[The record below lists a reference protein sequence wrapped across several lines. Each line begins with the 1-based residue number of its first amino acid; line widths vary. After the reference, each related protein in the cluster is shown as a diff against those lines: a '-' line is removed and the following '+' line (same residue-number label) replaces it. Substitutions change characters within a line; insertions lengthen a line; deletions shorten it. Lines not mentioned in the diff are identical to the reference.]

1 MEREMHKKYTLF
13 TIAAGAVFWAIYA
26 FLPSLPV
33 PGIEIGMVYSL
44 GIIAVLILLF
54 IMTYSLRKRL
64 ARGIPGRLDKWLWA
78 HIYLGILALFI
89 VALHAEFRFG
99 WDYNTIAVIFLV
111 LVVVTGAIGR
121 YFYSSVPA
129 KMMSEQEN
137 ILGRLDEVMDSLDG
151 LLENKSKPFQKIIGT
166 ELNTPS
172 LISSKAGYWE
182 GIRSSLEII
191 PDEEKEEFEK
201 AVTLLEEKVRLESRS
216 VSQMQYRPLFQGWLA
231 VHLLVTIGLI
241 VFIPLHILDD
251 SFAKFQPTES
261 DFGHPQ
267 ECRQCHQRQ
276 YDEWIGSMHA
286 YAQVSPV
293 FVAFNDAVKNTGLG
307 TFCVKCH
314 TPIGI
319 AIGEGALTPN
329 EERADISL
337 MGVQCDSCHIIE
349 KNHGLVSG
357 DIPMA
362 PGRTKY
368 GPFGSGKD
376 GDPKAVR
383 NSEHRSVQ
391 ADFLQSSEFCGSCH
405 DVVDSKDLRIE
416 EAFTEWQ
423 ESVYAEKGITCQDC
437 HMRALPGLAGQ
448 EKVKGPAAIMFG
460 KEMPER
466 LLSNHSMIGPDNHLI
481 DTFPYPDN
489 IEENKRIQMDYLEKK
504 NFLLQNCATLEIIA
518 PETVPR
524 SSDFNV
530 EVKVENTGAGHGI
543 PTGFTAERQVWIEI
557 VVKDADGNVLFVS
570 GDLDDNKDLR
580 NNHSHAVEEGKV
592 PLDEY
597 LINFQSK
604 FVKGIYDDGTYEEV
618 LLPFKAFDIIKN
630 NLMPFEPK
638 SGIYPVSLPRNTKGP
653 ISVEAR
659 LRYRNLPPYLLDFLG
674 VGELKDRLV
683 INDMATGSTSI
694 AIR

>member
-1 MEREMHKKYTLF
+1 MMNGMHKKYTVF
-13 TIAAGAVFWAIYA
+13 TIAAGFIFWAIYA
-26 FLPSLPV
+26 FLPSLPI
-33 PGIEIGMVYSL
+33 PGIEIGTVYSL
-44 GIIAVLILLF
+44 GIIAVLIILF

-111 LVVVTGAIGR
+111 LVIATGAIGR
-121 YFYSSVPA
+121 YFYSSIPT
-129 KMMSEQEN
+129 KMMSDQEN
-137 ILGRLDEVMDSLDG
+137 VLKKLDEVMDSIDG
-151 LLENKSKPFQKIIGT
+151 ILAGKSKPFQKIIGA

-172 LISSKAGYWE
+172 LISTKPGYWD
-182 GIRSSLEII
+182 GIRSSAEII

-201 AVTLLEEKVRLESRS
+201 AVSLLEQKVKLESQS
-216 VSQMQYRPLFQGWLA
+216 VSQMHYKPLFQGWLA
-231 VHLLVTIGLI
+231 VHLLVTMGLI
-241 VFIPLHILDD
+241 VFVPLHILDD
-251 SFAKFQPTES
+251 SFAKFEPSAS
-261 DFGHPQ
+261 DFGSPQ

-286 YAQVSPV
+286 YAQISPV
-293 FVAFNDAVKNTGLG
+293 FIAFNEAVKNTGLG

-314 TPIGI
+314 SPIGI

-337 MGVQCDSCHIIE
+337 MGVQCDTCHIIE

-357 DIPMA
+357 DFPLA

-368 GPFGSGKD
+368 GPFSSGKE

-383 NSEHRSVQ
+383 NSAHRSVQ
-391 ADFLQSSEFCGSCH
+391 ADFIQSSEFCGTCH

-423 ESVYAEKGITCQDC
+423 ESVYAEKDITCQDC
-437 HMRALPGLAGQ
+437 HMRALPGVADQ
-448 EKVKGPAAIMFG
+448 EKVMGPAAIMFG
-460 KEMPER
+460 KKLPER
-466 LLSNHSMIGPDNHLI
+466 PLSNHSMIGPDNHLI

-489 IEENKRIQMDYLEKK
+489 LEENARIQRDYLEKK

-518 PETVPR
+518 PDKVSR
-524 SSDFNV
+524 SSDFEV
-530 EVKVENTGAGHGI
+530 EVKVTNTGAGHGI

-557 VVKDADGNVLFVS
+557 VVKDADGNILFVS
-570 GDLDDNKDLR
+570 GDLDSNKDLR
-580 NNHSHAVEEGKV
+580 NSHSHAVEEGEI
-592 PLDEY
+592 PLDKY
-597 LINFQSK
+597 LVNFQSK

-653 ISVEAR
+653 LTVESR

-683 INDMATGSTSI
+683 INDMATESTTI
-694 AIR
+694 KLR